1 MLQYKKNLVFLHP
14 IWSSQ
19 QIDYCCRKGFK
30 ICLMDVKRESGASPE
45 QSRCCKLQDM
55 LQPPKEKVTVW
66 NIPHGKTGG
75 SGSKSED
82 LPSRFFLKLSRKKLR
97 NHFWRHIAEPFPPLP
112 LSSVLFIFP
121 KESLKKQDTRVE
133 CGMFKNIKI
142 KNEEEIYLLKN

>member
-1 MLQYKKNLVFLHP
+1 MLKGNQVQVLNSPAAVSSKTYCSLQKKRSL
-14 IWSSQ
+14 
-19 QIDYCCRKGFK
+19 CG
-30 ICLMDVKRESGASPE
+30 
-45 QSRCCKLQDM
+45 
-55 LQPPKEKVTVW
+55 

-75 SGSKSED
+75 LGSKSED

-133 CGMFKNIKI
+133 CGIFKNIKI